1 MSEEIL
7 QRLLNAV
14 EWQPVGTYTTRK
26 GKSKVCRKGIPQA
39 HFWRRWKAYKEE
51 FAAMGLSV
59 SWTDT
64 EKVYSRKTGKTINK
78 KLWEVTAWNV
88 GIFQ

>member
-1 MSEEIL
+1 MSQETL

-14 EWQPVGTYTTRK
+14 EWGPIGTYTTRK
-26 GKSKVCRKGIPQA
+26 GKQKVCRKGIPQA
-39 HFWRRWKAYKEE
+39 NFWRRWKAHKAE
-51 FAAMGLSV
+51 FSAMGLTISF
-59 SWTDT
+59 TDC
-64 EKVYSRKTGKTINK
+64 EKVYSRKTGKTITK

>member
-1 MSEEIL
+1 MSQETL
-7 QRLLNAV
+7 KKLLDSV
-14 EWQPVGTYTTRK
+14 EWGPVGTYKTRK
-26 GKSKVCRKGIPQA
+26 GKSKVCRKGIPTA
-39 HFWRRWKAYKEE
+39 LFWRRWKAYKGE
-51 FAAMGLSV
+51 FASMGLSV

-64 EKVYSRKTGKTINK
+64 EKVYSRKTGKTTNK